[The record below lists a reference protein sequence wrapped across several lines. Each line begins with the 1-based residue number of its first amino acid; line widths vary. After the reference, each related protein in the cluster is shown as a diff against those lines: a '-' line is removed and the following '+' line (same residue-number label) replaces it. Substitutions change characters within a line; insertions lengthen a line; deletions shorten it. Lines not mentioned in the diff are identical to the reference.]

1 MIDLT
6 KLECYRE
13 NNRIEAKKAL
23 GGLPESIWETYS
35 AFANTEGG
43 VILLGVAENRD
54 KSLQAIDLPDPAWL
68 ITDFWEIL
76 TNPEKVSCNILTE
89 EDVRIHCVDGK
100 HIIVID
106 VPPAVPEDIPV
117 YIGGDPLTGTYRRDG
132 EGDYRCSPAEV
143 REMLRRKR

>member
-13 NNRIEAKKAL
+13 NNRIEAKNAL

-35 AFANTEGG
+35 AFANSEGG
-43 VILLGVAENRD
+43 VILLGVAENKD
-54 KSLQAIDLPDPAWL
+54 KSLQAIDLPDPTWL

-89 EDVRIHCVDGK
+89 ENVKRRMVDGK
-100 HIIVID
+100 HIIVIEM
-106 VPPAVPEDIPV
+106 PPAAPEDRPV
-117 YIGGDPLTGTYRRDG
+117 YIGGDPLMGTYRRDG

-143 REMLRRKR
+143 REMLRRKK